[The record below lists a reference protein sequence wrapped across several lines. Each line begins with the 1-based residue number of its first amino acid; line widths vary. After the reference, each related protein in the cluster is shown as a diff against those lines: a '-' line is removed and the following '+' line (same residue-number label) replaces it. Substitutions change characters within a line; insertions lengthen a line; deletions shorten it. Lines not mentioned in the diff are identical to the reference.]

1 MKKLYIINDGK
12 LNGFTYDTY
21 SNMHEELGQLLTPT
35 AFVNVNSGIAV
46 SNIPA
51 GQSIE
56 DWLEVDDTYTPGKK
70 ATKSGWV
77 YVKPEPAPEPEPEP
91 EPAKPVEYSVYAWAA
106 KTALAKAGLTGDV
119 EQLIESQ
126 KESNPE
132 LYYKWHGAYTFMSN
146 DKDLVAMATALGLNS
161 EDLNNL
167 FISARDIGNSV

>member
-1 MKKLYIINDGK
+1 MKKLYIINDGE
-12 LNGFTYDTY
+12 LNGFTYGAY
-21 SNMHEELGQLLTPT
+21 SNMHEDLGQLLTPT

-46 SNIPA
+46 SAIPA
-51 GQSIE
+51 GQPVE

-70 ATKSGWV
+70 ATKSGWA
-77 YVKPEPAPEPEPEP
+77 YVNPEPA
-91 EPAKPVEYSVYAWAA
+91 PAKPVEYSVYAWAA

-146 DKDLVAMATALGLNS
+146 DKDLASMATALGINS

-167 FISARDIGNSV
+167 FMSARNIGGSV

>member
-1 MKKLYIINDGK
+1 MNKLYIIIDGE
-12 LNGFTYDTY
+12 LAGYTYPQY
-21 SNMHEELGQLLTPT
+21 AASHEDLGQLLTET
-35 AFVNVNSGIAV
+35 AYVRITDQQAV
-46 SNIPA
+46 ASLPEGA
-51 GQSIE
+51 KPSE
-56 DWLEVDDTYTPGKK
+56 WLEVSDAYAPGMK

-77 YVKPEPAPEPEPEP
+77 YVSPEPAPV
-91 EPAKPVEYSVYAWAA
+91 KPVEYSVYAWAA
-106 KTALAKAGLTGDV
+106 KTALAKAGLTADV

-146 DKDLVAMATALGLNS
+146 DKDLASMATALGLNS

>member
-21 SNMHEELGQLLTPT
+21 ANMHEELGQLLAPT

-46 SNIPA
+46 SSIPD
-51 GQSIE
+51 GQPVE
-56 DWLEVDDTYTPGKK
+56 DWLEVDDTYTPGMT

-77 YVKPEPAPEPEPEP
+77 YVSPEPAP
-91 EPAKPVEYSVYAWAA
+91 AKLVEYSVYAWAA

-132 LYYKWHGAYTFMSN
+132 LYYKWHGAHTFMSN
-146 DKDLVAMATALGLNS
+146 DKDLAATATALGLNG

-167 FISARDIGNSV
+167 FISARDIGGSA

>member
-1 MKKLYIINDGK
+1 MKKLYIINDGE
-12 LNGFTYDTY
+12 LHGFTYGTY
-21 SNMHEELGQLLTPT
+21 ANMHEELGQLLTPT

-46 SNIPA
+46 SDIPA
-51 GQSIE
+51 GQPVE

-77 YVKPEPAPEPEPEP
+77 YANPEPV
-91 EPAKPVEYSVYAWAA
+91 PAKPVEHTVYAWAA
-106 KTALAKAGLTGDV
+106 KTALTKAGLMGDA

-132 LYYKWHGAYTFMSN
+132 LYYKWHGAYTFKSN
-146 DKDLVAMATALGLNS
+146 DKDLASMATALGLNS